1 MTPASASASA
11 FASASA
17 AAAAAAAWPGPLW
30 RLHITSCHTLQVSA
44 HPRCIVRL
52 SIMDKGPG
60 SNDYFKVNGIA
71 VVPYGQPYP
80 FNWVDSAVL
89 ARENIFNDAYKT
101 ALVPRAYALRVG
113 NATVQFDEASDLA
126 SVG

>member
-1 MTPASASASA
+1 MTPA
-11 FASASA
+11 FASSSA
-17 AAAAAAAWPGPLW
+17 AAAAAAATWPGPLSW
-30 RLHITSCHTLQVSA
+30 LHVNSCHILQVSA

-52 SIMDKGPG
+52 SIMDKGPS

-71 VVPYGQPYP
+71 VVPYAQPYP

-89 ARENIFNDAYKT
+89 ARENLFNDAYRS
-101 ALVPRAYALRVG
+101 ALVPKAYALGVG
-113 NATVQFDEASDLA
+113 NATVQFDEASVLA